1 MTTRKFTPGSHALPL
16 LSQGVMD
23 AFWDGKATYYRN
35 GVDAKED
42 YRYAAMYE
50 FLKLSPSFFS
60 VLRHIEGKQSTFPLP
75 EDLEV
80 VKPVVEDFRHIFRM
94 DGFEWWRKHGQ
105 YLFGT
110 PAPAQK
116 VFIAGHV
123 SGANKSLTVH
133 RDQIDAIVA
142 RIAVNQTKKEALAAL
157 DRELDALIKAGRFDV
172 ASAESLQGKYGF
184 TSRRIRRSTLAQCKE
199 ALSYYQSKKVY
210 PLWWIGNLLEVS
222 PAMALTNE
230 NIQGFDS
237 GEIAY
242 RKQVLGI
249 TTSRIVRQG
258 MLIAENAAR
267 GRFPSDDAFPEAMLN
282 VYERSVGRPG
292 KIDA

>member
-1 MTTRKFTPGSHALPL
+1 MATRKFATGSHTLPFM
-16 LSQGVMD
+16 SHGVMD
-23 AFWDGKATYYRN
+23 SFWDGKATYYRN

-50 FLKLSPSFFS
+50 FLKLSPSFVS
-60 VLRHIEGKQSTFPLP
+60 VLRHIEKKKCRFALP
-75 EDLEV
+75 EDSELV
-80 VKPVVEDFRHIFRM
+80 MPVARDFRHIFQM
-94 DGFEWWRKHGQ
+94 DSFEWWRKHGQ
-105 YLFGT
+105 YLFGA
-110 PAPAQK
+110 PPPAQK
-116 VFIAGHV
+116 VFVAGHV

-133 RDQIDAIVA
+133 RDQNDAIVV
-142 RIAVNQTKKEALAAL
+142 RIAVNQTKKQALAAL
-157 DRELDALIKAGRFDV
+157 DIELDKLIKGGRFDSV
-172 ASAESLQGKYGF
+172 GVTGLQGKYGF
-184 TSRRIRRSTLAQCKE
+184 TSRRIRRSTLALCCD

-222 PAMALTNE
+222 PAMVLTNE
-230 NIQGFDS
+230 NIQGLDS

-267 GRFPSDDAFPEAMLN
+267 GRFPTDEAFPEAMLS

-292 KIDA
+292 KADA

>member
-1 MTTRKFTPGSHALPL
+1 
-16 LSQGVMD
+16 
-23 AFWDGKATYYRN
+23 
-35 GVDAKED
+35 
-42 YRYAAMYE
+42 MYE

-60 VLRHIEGKQSTFPLP
+60 VLRHIEGKQSPFALP

-94 DGFEWWRKHGQ
+94 DGSKWWKKYGQ

-110 PAPAQK
+110 PPPAQK
-116 VFIAGHV
+116 LYVAGQV
-123 SGANKSLTVH
+123 SETNKSLTVH
-133 RDQIDAIVA
+133 RDQNDAVVV

-157 DRELDALIKAGRFDV
+157 DRELDALIKNGRFEI
-172 ASAESLQGKYGF
+172 ARGASLQGKYGF
-184 TSRRIRRSTLAQCKE
+184 TSRRIRRSTLALCRD
-199 ALSYYQSKKVY
+199 ALTYYQSKKVL

-222 PAMALTNE
+222 PAMVLTNE

-267 GRFPSDDAFPEAMLN
+267 GRFPTDEAFPDAMLN

-292 KIDA
+292 KIDD